1 MKRCVINMICIGQS
15 SLSATKMSASHEH
28 AARRKDVSDPFQHSQ
43 IDRWSRDYGKKKNTH
58 AMAAACKVE
67 INPEI
72 IALRPIRAIR
82 RLRDGASAV
91 STPIWMPS
99 ELRFA
104 NPQSAYDAIVN
115 PRFDSASSEAI
126 SFSSWMYA
134 TNSFSI
140 SFVARS
146 SEMRRISERGTPAR
160 SIMPGV
166 SISSSDARR
175 GAK

>member
-1 MKRCVINMICIGQS
+1 MPLYTASERETKRWINDQFSTRRWIGG
-15 SLSATKMSASHEH
+15 AEIMEE
-28 AARRKDVSDPFQHSQ
+28 R
-43 IDRWSRDYGKKKNTH
+43 NTH

-140 SFVARS
+140 SLVARS
-146 SEMRRISERGTPAR
+146 SEMRRISERGTPATCQECR
-160 SIMPGV
+160 F
-166 SISSSDARR
+166 RR
-175 GAK
+175 QMRAEELSRTT